1 MMTLHATQRCQQR
14 AIPRFA
20 VELYL
25 SYGSASWHNG
35 AEVYAMDKAAHRRIE
50 KAFGGKRALRAV
62 EPLLDGYIVVAEGKV
77 ITVAHRQCRLK
88 RDVSR
93 KRG

>member
-1 MMTLHATQRCQQR
+1 MMTLHATERCQQR
-14 AIPRFA
+14 AIPQFA

-25 SYGSASWHNG
+25 SYGSTSWHDG

-50 KAFGGKRALRAV
+50 KAFGGKRGLRAV
-62 EPLLDGYIVVAEGKV
+62 EPLLDGYVVVKDGRV
-77 ITVAHRQCRLK
+77 ITVAHRHCRLK
-88 RDVSR
+88 RDVNR